1 LVKVLE
7 SLSFTDKK
15 KLQIFQAAALCRTK
29 FNLPLMM
36 PADREAA
43 DHLKT
48 IRALMERAT
57 IYRAISAPTALAG
70 GLSALALCGLL
81 WQAEPGTRP
90 SPESFVGLW
99 VGALILVS
107 GFNVWL
113 LYRSARQ
120 RGDAFASSG
129 MRMALRSVAP
139 PLAAGFVLSTL
150 AAVTR
155 SNGYADIAAFWI
167 LFYGLALLAMGSF
180 APRSL
185 LMLGTGFFAM
195 GLLAFLP
202 EVRALEGRSYQAS
215 LLYMALSFG
224 ILHLLYAGYVFVSQ
238 KNRKPSVM
246 EDLA

>member
-1 LVKVLE
+1 
-7 SLSFTDKK
+7 
-15 KLQIFQAAALCRTK
+15 
-29 FNLPLMM
+29 M
-36 PADREAA
+36 
-43 DHLKT
+43 
-48 IRALMERAT
+48 
-57 IYRAISAPTALAG
+57 AG
-70 GLSALALCGLL
+70 GLSTLALCGLL

-99 VGALILVS
+99 VGALVLVS
-107 GFNVWL
+107 VFNLWL

-185 LMLGTGFFAM
+185 LVLGTGFFGM

-202 EVRALEGRSYQAS
+202 EVRALEERSYQAS
-215 LLYMALSFG
+215 LLCMALSFG

-238 KNRKPSVM
+238 KNRTPSVM

>member
-1 LVKVLE
+1 
-7 SLSFTDKK
+7 
-15 KLQIFQAAALCRTK
+15 
-29 FNLPLMM
+29 
-36 PADREAA
+36 
-43 DHLKT
+43 
-48 IRALMERAT
+48 
-57 IYRAISAPTALAG
+57 
-70 GLSALALCGLL
+70 
-81 WQAEPGTRP
+81 
-90 SPESFVGLW
+90 
-99 VGALILVS
+99 
-107 GFNVWL
+107 VWL

-195 GLLAFLP
+195 GLLAFMP

-238 KNRKPSVM
+238 KNRQPSVM